1 MFEKFFFKKIISLIK
16 YILSGYYLL
25 HLYYL
30 KKKISLSIFTA
41 FLWKETCTE
50 KELKDQC
57 YNHIE
62 SNLLW

>member
-1 MFEKFFFKKIISLIK
+1 MFEKFFFKKIMSLTK

-30 KKKISLSIFTA
+30 KKISLSIFTA
-41 FLWKETCTE
+41 FIWKKTCTE

-57 YNHIE
+57 YTHIE
-62 SNLLW
+62 SNLQ